1 MNSYRK
7 KPNNWRN
14 GIFKNINCNSKMNGV
29 TYREVVA
36 DPLRC
41 SRVSCSTF
49 HGSIIG
55 ILYVHIIFNIIN
67 AIDNLIHLPSFIRYS
82 FCYVYFQILSVQTPV
97 FLFSFCLQSLHYSTY
112 SPQNIFPKAPIWSCH
127 CSSEELQAA
136 PYHCAKMVHVVSS
149 LGYH

>member
-36 DPLRC
+36 DPLCC

-55 ILYVHIIFNIIN
+55 ILYVH
-67 AIDNLIHLPSFIRYS
+67 AIDNLIHLPSIIRYS
-82 FCYVYFQILSVQTPV
+82 FCYVYFQILS
-97 FLFSFCLQSLHYSTY
+97 L
-112 SPQNIFPKAPIWSCH
+112 SPN
-127 CSSEELQAA
+127 
-136 PYHCAKMVHVVSS
+136 SS
-149 LGYH
+149 LAFFLSASSIYTIQPTAPRIFFLKHQFDHVIAPQKNFKQLHITVLKWYMWFHPWDITRW